1 MRLIFSPFT
10 ASSPSLQAAEQV
22 CTTVSHPQ
30 YYILINVGLG
40 RTIALALDTNNAEK
54 VFIIGRREQPLHET
68 AAQATNQSI
77 IPIVADITSQES
89 LENAYHAVAAQTS
102 HIDLLFANGG
112 TDGPSAHLPPKPD
125 GSPPTLA
132 EFRDHHWGHQMT
144 DFSETLNV
152 NVTGTH
158 YTILAFLPLLDEA
171 NKRRPPQDSNELA
184 SPHPQVIVTSSV
196 SAMMN
201 RPASLAYSFSK
212 AALLHLVEVFAA
224 QLAPYRIRV
233 NGVAPG
239 LFYSDLSKHLFDKS
253 GVSGRG
259 ISEGSFT
266 TELNPLT
273 RAGSDEDIAGTILWM
288 ASRSGGYLNGDTIV
302 LDGGRTAVVR

>member
-1 MRLIFSPFT
+1 MSLNASNLFSVHGIVAVIT
-10 ASSPSLQAAEQV
+10 GGG
-22 CTTVSHPQ
+22 T
-30 YYILINVGLG
+30 GLG

-54 VFIIGRREQPLHET
+54 VLSSDV
-68 AAQATNQSI
+68 SI

-89 LENAYHAVAAQTS
+89 LENAYRTVAAQTS
-102 HIDLLFANGG
+102 HIDLLFANSG

-125 GSPPTLA
+125 GSPPTLT

-171 NKRRPPQDSNELA
+171 NKCRPPQDSNELA
-184 SPHPQVIVTSSV
+184 SPRPQVIVTSSV

-288 ASRSGGYLNGDTIV
+288 ASRSGGYLNGETIV